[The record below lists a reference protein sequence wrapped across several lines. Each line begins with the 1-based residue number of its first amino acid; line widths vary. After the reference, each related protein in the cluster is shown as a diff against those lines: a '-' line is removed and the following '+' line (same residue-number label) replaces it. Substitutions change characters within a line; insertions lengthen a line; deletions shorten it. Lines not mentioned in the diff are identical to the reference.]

1 MLEHSEAVTPL
12 ITPTIKEG
20 FNVMPSHSNA
30 IGALSRNELAC
41 MLRILEPYRTEPLTA
56 AVVALAARL
65 ARREVNHAA

>member
-12 ITPTIKEG
+12 IHQPSKKDLT
-20 FNVMPSHSNA
+20 VMSPHSNA